1 MEDAVIKMLIEKNT
15 SLAQMIETQKEFIN
29 RLTDTCQKQQ
39 SMNDKL
45 HDQLSKIMA
54 MITVQVSPSDS
65 KSSIKGKPDESKPDN
80 TKPDNTTPDLKQ
92 MCKDIE
98 CIRLAGCEGNLL
110 VIITLGKGNDNW
122 IKRFNLKETDSEGG
136 WSTKDYN
143 TYFTT
148 KRGKLAFMIPATVF
162 DEIMPY
168 IDVEKQC
175 TIGSTL
181 IKQYIKHHIEK
192 ITHDGNEF
200 NIKLKTQLHNSVLLS
215 LQVIYDIYVQGAD
228 GLILNCPSTKF
239 LKWGSD
245 LINVQY
251 N

>member
-1 MEDAVIKMLIEKNT
+1 MSNITMEDAVIKMLIEKNT

-54 MITVQVSPSDS
+54 MITVQVSSFDS
-65 KSSIKGKPDESKPDN
+65 KSSIKVKPDESKPDI
-80 TKPDNTTPDLKQ
+80 TEPDLKQ

-98 CIRLAGCEGNLL
+98 SIRLAGSEGYLL

-122 IKRFNLKETDSEGG
+122 IKRFNLKKTDSESG

-143 TYFTT
+143 TYFIM
-148 KRGKLAFMIPATVF
+148 KKGKLAFMISATVF

-168 IDVEKQC
+168 IDIEKQC

-181 IKQYIKHHIEK
+181 TKQYIKHHIEK
-192 ITHDGNEF
+192 ITHNGNEF
-200 NIKLKTQLHNSVLLS
+200 NIKLKTQLHNSVLML
-215 LQVIYDIYVQGAD
+215 LQVDYDIYVQGAD

-239 LKWGSD
+239 LEWGSD